1 MTATSLTTPLFGIS
15 SQHTQT
21 FKNMTT
27 ELNASFSL
35 FSSQEKKSER
45 SPDYSGTIEISV
57 DQINALT
64 AHLGSQPEDN
74 WKDEKVIKLRI
85 AGWKAESKA
94 GKQYVNG
101 KVSVPM
107 AQSATPAQASSTENL
122 PF

>member
-1 MTATSLTTPLFGIS
+1 
-15 SQHTQT
+15 
-21 FKNMTT
+21 MTT

-94 GKQYVNG
+94 GRQYVNG

-107 AQSATPAQASSTENL
+107 AQSPTATQTTTSEL